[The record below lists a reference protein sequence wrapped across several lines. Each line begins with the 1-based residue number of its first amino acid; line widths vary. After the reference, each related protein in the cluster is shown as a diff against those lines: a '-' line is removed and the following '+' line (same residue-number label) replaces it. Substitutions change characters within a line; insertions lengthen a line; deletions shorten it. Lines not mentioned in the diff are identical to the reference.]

1 MIILNVI
8 QHKSLHTS
16 YLHQFFCRKV
26 ESYHSAQLP
35 RERLISGSIQIPTTH
50 QKRDFFSIFDL
61 GPDHVQEIWKYS

>member
-26 ESYHSAQLP
+26 ESYHSTHY
-35 RERLISGSIQIPTTH
+35 IPSNYVVYEVNH
-50 QKRDFFSIFDL
+50 KSL
-61 GPDHVQEIWKYS
+61 GPYWY